1 MQIFRGSVE
10 ITAKNAVPG
19 LRAGRSKGLSNAPIT
34 LTDAAMANLQRP
46 RTRQAANL
54 QGATA
59 ATNSDLEES
68 SKNKTLSEPKK
79 KGTA

>member
-19 LRAGRSKGLSNAPIT
+19 LRAGRSKGLSNAHIR

-46 RTRQAANL
+46 RTRPAANL

-59 ATNSDLEES
+59 ATSSDLEKS
-68 SKNKTLSEPKK
+68 SKNKRLSEPEKR
-79 KGTA
+79 GAA